1 MIKGYKKVFFG
12 MLFNTFHFNLGPIQL
27 LPDFIAIII
36 ICSGIKEILEVYDN
50 NLLNASLK
58 LFNIKMIIAIIAF
71 ILPIMGIESI
81 FGNDMI
87 LNIIWFNIGN
97 ILELL
102 SILKFMQGTSEV
114 LKENFNTYL
123 GDKYNNKT
131 INYIY
136 LYSILIVLANINFI
150 FMSNTLAVITAIYGL
165 IIRLYVILSI
175 KPLYSE
181 SLEYN

>member
-1 MIKGYKKVFFG
+1 MIKGCKKVFFG

-50 NLLNASLK
+50 NSLDISLK
-58 LFNIKMIIAIIAF
+58 LYNIKMIIAVIGF
-71 ILPIMGIESI
+71 ILPIIGIESI
-81 FGNDMI
+81 FGNNMI
-87 LNIIWFNIGN
+87 LNITWFNIGN
-97 ILELL
+97 ILEAL
-102 SILKFMQGTSEV
+102 SIVKLLEGISQI

-136 LYSILIVLANINFI
+136 LYSIVIVLANINFI
-150 FMSNTLAVITAIYGL
+150 FMSNTIAFITAMYGL
-165 IIRLYVILSI
+165 IVKLYVIFSI

-181 SLEYN
+181 S

>member
-50 NLLNASLK
+50 NSLNISLK
-58 LFNIKMIIAIIAF
+58 LFNIKMIIAVITF
-71 ILPIMGIESI
+71 ILPIIGIESI
-81 FGNDMI
+81 FGNNMI
-87 LNIIWFNIGN
+87 LNITWFNIGN
-97 ILELL
+97 VLEVL
-102 SILKFMQGTSEV
+102 SIVKLLQGTSEI

-123 GDKYNNKT
+123 SDKYKNKT

-150 FMSNTLAVITAIYGL
+150 FMSNMLAVIIGVYGL
-165 IIRLYVILSI
+165 IVRLYVIGSI

-181 SLEYN
+181 NL